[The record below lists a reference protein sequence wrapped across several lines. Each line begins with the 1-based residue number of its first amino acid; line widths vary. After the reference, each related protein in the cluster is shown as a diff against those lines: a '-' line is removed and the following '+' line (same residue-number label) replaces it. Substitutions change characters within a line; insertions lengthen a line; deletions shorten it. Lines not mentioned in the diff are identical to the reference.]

1 MKKIMEKIMI
11 WIWGKIH
18 HDEADVDDDLVP
30 IVAPLHVCFVLGE
43 IGREKQR
50 GPVHVHN
57 LEKYDQDFDEI
68 FEILSVKAPGEGR
81 GWYPS
86 NRTFP

>member
-30 IVAPLHVCFVLGE
+30 IVAPLHVSFVLG
-43 IGREKQR
+43 
-50 GPVHVHN
+50 
-57 LEKYDQDFDEI
+57 
-68 FEILSVKAPGEGR
+68 
-81 GWYPS
+81 
-86 NRTFP
+86 